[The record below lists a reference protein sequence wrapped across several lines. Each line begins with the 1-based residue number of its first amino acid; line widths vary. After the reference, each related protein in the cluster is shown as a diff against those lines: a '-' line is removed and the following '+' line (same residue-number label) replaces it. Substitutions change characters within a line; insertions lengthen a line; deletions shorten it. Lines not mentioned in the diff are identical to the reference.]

1 MPRAPASRPAASSS
15 ALPELSAAQCYP
27 ALLARD
33 ARFDGQWFVAV
44 RTTGIYCRPVCRVKT
59 PRQENCRFFTDAA
72 QAEAAGF
79 RPCLRCRPE
88 TAPGQDLRWSVTDAS
103 RTLARQAAALIA
115 ADPRQPVA
123 TLAARLGIS
132 SRHLQRIFEA
142 EHGVAPLA
150 YLHTRRLLLAKQL
163 LMDSPLPM
171 AAVAEAAG
179 FGSVRRFNALFLQ
192 HYRLQ
197 PSSLRKNGGPPA
209 AFTACGEPALRLAY
223 RPPYAV
229 EALMA
234 FLEARAVPGVEHVDR
249 AAQAVTR
256 SLRVL
261 HQGQWVSGRLIVR
274 FDPERSLVLLSP
286 CSTLWSA
293 AGSLIPL
300 VRRWLDLD
308 AAPEAIHQHLD
319 GLPSLEAGLRLP
331 GCLDRFELAVRA
343 VLGQQ
348 VTVAAA
354 RTLALRLVERFGE
367 ALPPGHET
375 SEVRWLFPRPE
386 LIAAQ
391 PVERIAELGIIPSRA
406 GALIALARQW
416 SALGYAQQQGSLAE
430 AQAELEALPG
440 IGPWTA
446 QYMLMRGWSAPDL
459 FPPGDVV
466 LRQQLTPDG
475 ETPPT
480 PAVLARQALA
490 FSPFRSY
497 AVLQLWHR
505 ASLAALAARPPK
517 KHASTRRA
525 PADPTS
531 PRPSPAL
538 RKT

>member
-1 MPRAPASRPAASSS
+1 MPRASTPRPEPSSS
-15 ALPELSAAQCYP
+15 ALPELDAAQCYP

-44 RTTGIYCRPVCRVKT
+44 RTTRIYCRPVCRVKT
-59 PRQENCRFFTDAA
+59 PRQENCRFFSDAA

-88 TAPGQDLRWSVTDAS
+88 TAPGKDLRWSVTDAS
-103 RTLARQAAALIA
+103 RTLARQAAALMA
-115 ADPRQPVA
+115 ADPRQQVA
-123 TLAARLGIS
+123 PLAARLGIS

-171 AAVAEAAG
+171 AEVAEAAG
-179 FGSVRRFNALFLQ
+179 FGSVRRFNALFQQ

-197 PSSLRKNGGPPA
+197 PSSLRKEGGPPA
-209 AFTACGEPALRLAY
+209 ALTACGEPALRLAY

-229 EALMA
+229 DALMA
-234 FLEARAVPGVEHVDR
+234 FLEARAVPGVELVDR
-249 AAQAVTR
+249 PRQTVTR
-256 SLRVL
+256 SLRLL

-286 CSTLWSA
+286 CSSLWSA

-308 AAPEAIHQHLD
+308 AAPEAIQQQLI
-319 GLPSLEAGLRLP
+319 GLPAQEAGLRLP

-367 ALPPGHET
+367 TLPPGHET
-375 SEVRWLFPRPE
+375 PEVRWLFPKPDV
-386 LIAAQ
+386 IAAQ
-391 PVERIAELGIIPSRA
+391 PVERIAELGIIRARA

-416 SALGYAQQQGSLAE
+416 PELGYAQQQGSLAQ

-466 LRQQLTPDG
+466 LRQQLTPEG
-475 ETPPT
+475 ATPPS

-505 ASLAALAARPPK
+505 AAQSAATPKPRSARIAPK
-517 KHASTRRA
+517 
-525 PADPTS
+525 PARS
-531 PRPSPAL
+531 S
-538 RKT
+538 KT